1 MVYFNIC
8 IDIILYGQPLLPKC
22 KLRIPTLKDEI
33 IRKIKR
39 DIMDEFATKPVA
51 KRLIISLKVCD
62 SFPFIRVCKTIKYIM
77 YSYHHFNRNAFL
89 VLSRWLKGHR
99 NMIHQVMVLHKLYRV
114 YYCELGMCDK
124 IWFAFSGTHLDE
136 KTKCFMGNSK
146 LLKIM
151 SRWCISMLT
160 MCHLIQ

>member
-1 MVYFNIC
+1 MAFCNIC
-8 IDIILYGQPLLPKC
+8 IDKILYGQPLLPKS
-22 KLRIPTLKDEI
+22 KVRIPTLKDEI

-77 YSYHHFNRNAFL
+77 YSYHPFNRNAFL

-99 NMIHQVMVLHKLYRV
+99 NMIHQVMVLHKPYCV
-114 YYCELGMCDK
+114 YYCELVCVIRYDLHSLEHTSMRKQNASWEIASCWRLCLGD
-124 IWFAFSGTHLDE
+124 AFP
-136 KTKCFMGNSK
+136 C
-146 LLKIM
+146 
-151 SRWCISMLT
+151 
-160 MCHLIQ
+160 